1 MDDRKVAALAGVTT
15 LVTAG
20 TRLVPEVVVAR
31 LVGDVSEFPAWLRV
45 GSTVGESVVLLQY
58 IARSVG
64 PLVAWGLVLGLGY
77 YLGRTV
83 DVRED
88 YRRLVRA
95 LAGGS
100 VGVLAVAAL
109 GLAAVQLVG
118 GSLDV
123 GAVLMLLFG
132 LLSATVQHAVPVV
145 LGGVAVATVTGFER
159 ERRDERDPREHGAE
173 AFGGE
178 TAGSDGT
185 EPVRE
190 RAVEDAD

>member
-1 MDDRKVAALAGVTT
+1 MDDRKVAALAGATT

-20 TRLVPEVVVAR
+20 SRLVPEIVISR
-31 LVGDVSEFPAWLRV
+31 LVGGAPEFPAWLQL
-45 GSTVGESVVLLQY
+45 GGTVGESVALFLLT
-58 IARSVG
+58 ARSVG
-64 PLVAWGLVLGLGY
+64 PLVAWAVVLGFGY

-83 DVRED
+83 DVRRE

-100 VGVLAVAAL
+100 VGVLALVTL

-123 GAVLMLLFG
+123 GAVLMLVFG
-132 LLSATVQHAVPVV
+132 LLGATVQHAVPVV
-145 LGGVAVATVTGFER
+145 LGGVAVAAVTGFER